1 MICRW
6 CAGICAR
13 RFVFTM
19 ATRIKGRSRNCSRQN
34 ILASCWA
41 WLWNDM
47 FEALREIL
55 APDFLLR
62 NAIYATLLVGLVC
75 PAVGC
80 FLILR
85 RLVFLGVAL
94 PQVASAGVALT
105 LSVHIWTAH
114 DSAFHDISE
123 SHLGGSLFV
132 TLLTIII
139 LACIERWGRRA
150 GEGGL
155 GALYVLT
162 TAASIL
168 IL

>member
-1 MICRW
+1 MCS
-6 CAGICAR
+6 AR
-13 RFVFTM
+13 FASTTVTP
-19 ATRIKGRSRNCSRQN
+19 TRVPCPNCSRRAISAN
-34 ILASCWA
+34 SSA
-41 WLWNDM
+41 WPSNDM

-62 NAIYATLLVGLVC
+62 NSIYATLLVGIVC
-75 PAVGC
+75 PIVGC

-85 RLVFLGVAL
+85 RLVFLGIAL

-114 DSAFHDISE
+114 DSAFHEISE